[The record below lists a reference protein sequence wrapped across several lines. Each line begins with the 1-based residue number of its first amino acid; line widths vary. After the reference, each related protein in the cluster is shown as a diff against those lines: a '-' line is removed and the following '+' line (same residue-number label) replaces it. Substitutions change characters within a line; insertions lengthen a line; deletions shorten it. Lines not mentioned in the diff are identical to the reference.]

1 MGCCVCVGDQINLKS
16 IKNSE
21 VNLEAQGISNSFN
34 DLSLSSESDLPHL
47 TEWLDFKKSKVM
59 TESTGVFSSFNCTKK
74 TKSGGKVLS
83 NVGSMIDS
91 FVVTLPSAL
100 ATSTNIMK

>member
-16 IKNSE
+16 IKNNE
-21 VNLEAQGISNSFN
+21 VNLEAHGISNSFN

-47 TEWLDFKKSKVM
+47 TDWLDLKSSKVL

-74 TKSGGKVLS
+74 TKNSGKLS
-83 NVGSMIDS
+83 SNCGSIIDS
-91 FVVTLPSAL
+91 FVVTLPSTL
-100 ATSTNIMK
+100 ATSTNLMK